1 MAARRQASAGR
12 VSRQTTVNRQTGSN
26 GYTSANRQMSSN
38 RQTHVGRQT
47 NRGPVQGDEYM
58 YGTAAPKFKPQAVP
72 KPERTPRKPAGSR
85 SVRHEHRIRRNQERA
100 LYMDLPY
107 VIMLTIASVFTLY
120 LCINYLHVQSS
131 ITARMH
137 NIEQMEAKLEK
148 LKAENDAMETS
159 INTSIDLNKIYEIAT
174 RELGMVYA
182 KKDQVLLYDKTE
194 SEYVRQYED
203 IPEH

>member
-1 MAARRQASAGR
+1 MAARAQASSGR
-12 VSRQTTVNRQTGSN
+12 RN
-26 GYTSANRQMSSN
+26 
-38 RQTHVGRQT
+38 THRNTRPVYG
-47 NRGPVQGDEYM
+47 NDYVQGS
-58 YGTAAPKFKPQAVP
+58 AAPKLRPQSAP
-72 KPERTPRKPAGSR
+72 KQETRQGKSSGSQ
-85 SVRHEHRIRRNQERA
+85 SVRSNHRIRRNQERA
-100 LYMDLPY
+100 MYMDLPY

-137 NIEQMEAKLEK
+137 HIEQMEAELEQ
-148 LKAENDAMETS
+148 LRAENDALETS

-174 RELGMVYA
+174 QELGMVYA

>member
-12 VSRQTTVNRQTGSN
+12 TN
-26 GYTSANRQMSSN
+26 
-38 RQTHVGRQT
+38 RQT
-47 NRGPVQGDEYM
+47 NRRTSNHAAPNRAASDNSAYM
-58 YGTAAPKFKPQAVP
+58 YGSAAPKLRPQEVP
-72 KPERTPRKPAGSR
+72 GPERRPARKPAGSQSTR
-85 SVRHEHRIRRNQERA
+85 NNHRIRRNQERA

-137 NIEQMEAKLEK
+137 NIEAMEAKLEN
-148 LKAENDAMETS
+148 LRAENDALETS
-159 INTSIDLNKIYEIAT
+159 INTSVDLNRIYEIAT
-174 RELGMVYA
+174 KELGMVYA

-203 IPEH
+203 IPEY

>member
-1 MAARRQASAGR
+1 MAAGKQASSGR
-12 VSRQTTVNRQTGSN
+12 TNRQTKPGAAGSS
-26 GYTSANRQMSSN
+26 YI
-38 RQTHVGRQT
+38 H
-47 NRGPVQGDEYM
+47 
-58 YGTAAPKFKPQAVP
+58 GTAAPKLRPQAAP
-72 KPERTPRKPAGSR
+72 EPERRQGKPERRPGKPAGSQ
-85 SVRHEHRIRRNQERA
+85 SVRHNHRIRRNQERA

-107 VIMLTIASVFTLY
+107 VILLTIASVFTLY

-137 NIEQMEAKLEK
+137 NIEKVEARLEQ
-148 LKAENDAMETS
+148 LKAENDALETS

-174 RELGMVYA
+174 KELGMVYA
-182 KKDQVLLYDKTE
+182 KKNQVLLYDKTE

>member
-1 MAARRQASAGR
+1 MAARTQTSAGR
-12 VSRQTTVNRQTGSN
+12 TNRQTNRRTSGSN
-26 GYTSANRQMSSN
+26 GY
-38 RQTHVGRQT
+38 V
-47 NRGPVQGDEYM
+47 
-58 YGTAAPKFKPQAVP
+58 YGSAAPKFKPQSAP
-72 KPERTPRKPAGSR
+72 EPERTPRKPSGSQ
-85 SVRHEHRIRRNQERA
+85 SVRHNHRIRRNQERA

-137 NIEQMEAKLEK
+137 NIERMEAQLEK
-148 LKAENDAMETS
+148 LKAENDALETS
-159 INTSIDLNKIYEIAT
+159 INTSVDLNRIYEIAT
-174 RELGMVYA
+174 KELGMVYA